1 MEKVMTKENVLLY
14 EKHDVTTTEAL
25 STKDGKTYMVN
36 GVKIFR
42 VIKPVKDG
50 FDVIAQYVADEDK
63 IDLSVLK
70 NYTGWFMASVDRDS
84 YDNSKFVWNCVELGE
99 GSEDNQVFT
108 ITNNRACT
116 EEEVKLLNELFPEYY
131 DHAF

>member
-25 STKDGKTYMVN
+25 STEDGKTYMVN

-42 VIKPVKDG
+42 VIKPENG
-50 FDVIAQYVADEDK
+50 EFNVIAQYLADEDK
-63 IDLSVLK
+63 IDLSPL
-70 NYTGWFMASVDRDS
+70 NDYTGWFMASVDRDS
-84 YDNSKFVWNCVELGE
+84 YDHSKFVWNCVQLGK

-108 ITNNRACT
+108 IENNRACT